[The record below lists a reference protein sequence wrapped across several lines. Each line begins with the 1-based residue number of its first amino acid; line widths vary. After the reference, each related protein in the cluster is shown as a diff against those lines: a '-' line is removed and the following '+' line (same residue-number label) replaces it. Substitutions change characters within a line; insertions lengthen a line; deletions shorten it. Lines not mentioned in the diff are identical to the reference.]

1 MSCYVAKMSLYVML
15 GVWYIEF
22 EVENTLNLCYYKG
35 EKMQKQKDVFRS
47 FLVKEADYSGNL
59 ELPCIKTSDKIPNR
73 VITFSKA
80 MSKSCKDFDC
90 WVIFY
95 EHDKN
100 FERLWNNPKAY
111 LNKLKKF
118 KGVISPDFSLY
129 RNMPLCMQQW
139 NTYRGRAIAVWLQ
152 NNVIEVI
159 PNVRFGDKRSY
170 EFCFDGI
177 EKNKTIAVGTHGC
190 IKTREDKLFFKI
202 GLAVLVNVLAPKTI
216 IVYGATP
223 DNIFKIYKDMG
234 INIISFES
242 EFSKSRKRVTA

>member
-1 MSCYVAKMSLYVML
+1 MNDKKLNTDYDVFHAFL
-15 GVWYIEF
+15 
-22 EVENTLNLCYYKG
+22 VEN
-35 EKMQKQKDVFRS
+35 
-47 FLVKEADYSGNL
+47 ADFSEGI
-59 ELPCIKTSDKIPNR
+59 ELPCIKTSQKLPND

-80 MSKSCKDFDC
+80 MSKSCNDFDK
-90 WVIFY
+90 WVVFY

-111 LNKLKKF
+111 IEKLKKF
-118 KGVISPDFSLY
+118 NGVISPDFSLY
-129 RNMPLCMQQW
+129 RNMPLVMQQW

-152 NNVIEVI
+152 NNGIEVI
-159 PNVRFGDKRSY
+159 PNVRFSDERSY

-202 GLAVLVNVLAPKTI
+202 GLAVLVNVLTPKAI
-216 IVYGATP
+216 IVYGAAP

-242 EFSKSRKRVTA
+242 EFSKSRKQVNA

>member
-1 MSCYVAKMSLYVML
+1 MIK
-15 GVWYIEF
+15 
-22 EVENTLNLCYYKG
+22 ENTKKNY
-35 EKMQKQKDVFRS
+35 DVFHS
-47 FLVKEADYSGNL
+47 FLVKNADYSGKI
-59 ELPCIKTSDKIPNR
+59 ELPCIKTSDKIPNK

-80 MSKSCKDFDC
+80 MSKSCKDFDK
-90 WVIFY
+90 WVVFY

-111 LNKLKKF
+111 IEKLKKF
-118 KGVISPDFSLY
+118 NGVISPDFSLY
-129 RNMPLCMQQW
+129 RNMPLVMQQW

-152 NNVIEVI
+152 NNGIEVI
-159 PNVRFGDKRSY
+159 PNVRFSDERSY

-177 EKNKTIAVGTHGC
+177 EKNKTVAIGTHGC

-202 GLAVLVNVLAPKTI
+202 GLAVLVNVLTPETI
-216 IVYGATP
+216 IVYGAAP

-242 EFSKSRKRVTA
+242 EFSKSRKQVNA